1 MVSFGLTRDNE
12 PEPTF
17 FNVKRFKDGDLSTY
31 QKAKKAVRRGV
42 VLFVDAK
49 PPPTIE
55 PIRRRTFGGSGA
67 SAGINTQV
75 RKNPQ
80 LANYYQLNKI
90 ALGNM
95 NAKVIERTTAKIE
108 PLKLAEIA
116 LLNKIAENLEKRET
130 AVAIAQTDPPEDQP
144 EKVDQIIAAQGELE
158 NIDEQNAVLQEELKN
173 ARKQIRDLQQQVKI
187 VEQDSLNDSDFMA
200 EQELQSLNVSREMV
214 DEMVERNEEFID
226 ESLVAFRDAFDEPI
240 TGENIRSVGVNPS
253 GLSGAG
259 GASGFFPVV
268 FRPVPVAG
276 GFGQFPVPPEQEREG
291 AASPRK
297 IPQSQMIFPTRM
309 FEQTPLDESPIQEAS
324 PQPTSPEI
332 EKQIDVITE
341 EMRGE
346 IETPSPGMIERLE
359 ATGQIPAGG
368 GERLIEGGFD
378 MERVKAKEEEIAKK
392 RPSKRTPKEY
402 AFSAQKGAITGYE
415 KKLKDLEAEKEE
427 SKFLPQIQ
435 AEYDRLGEEILKM
448 KAERLAMGKKRGA
461 KPMVIIDKEVEQLGL
476 FNKIKALKKVARK
489 GGYESKKAKL
499 ERALDMAKMVYQK
512 TLEELEEEDQVKA
525 IRQQVEEI
533 AEGEEENPS
542 IAGAS

>member
-1 MVSFGLTRDNE
+1 
-12 PEPTF
+12 
-17 FNVKRFKDGDLSTY
+17 
-31 QKAKKAVRRGV
+31 
-42 VLFVDAK
+42 
-49 PPPTIE
+49 
-55 PIRRRTFGGSGA
+55 
-67 SAGINTQV
+67 
-75 RKNPQ
+75 
-80 LANYYQLNKI
+80 
-90 ALGNM
+90 
-95 NAKVIERTTAKIE
+95 
-108 PLKLAEIA
+108 
-116 LLNKIAENLEKRET
+116 
-130 AVAIAQTDPPEDQP
+130 
-144 EKVDQIIAAQGELE
+144 
-158 NIDEQNAVLQEELKN
+158 
-173 ARKQIRDLQQQVKI
+173 
-187 VEQDSLNDSDFMA
+187 
-200 EQELQSLNVSREMV
+200 
-214 DEMVERNEEFID
+214 
-226 ESLVAFRDAFDEPI
+226 
-240 TGENIRSVGVNPS
+240 
-253 GLSGAG
+253 
-259 GASGFFPVV
+259 
-268 FRPVPVAG
+268 
-276 GFGQFPVPPEQEREG
+276 
-291 AASPRK
+291 
-297 IPQSQMIFPTRM
+297 
-309 FEQTPLDESPIQEAS
+309 
-324 PQPTSPEI
+324 
-332 EKQIDVITE
+332 
-341 EMRGE
+341 MRGE

-359 ATGQIPAGG
+359 QIPPGG